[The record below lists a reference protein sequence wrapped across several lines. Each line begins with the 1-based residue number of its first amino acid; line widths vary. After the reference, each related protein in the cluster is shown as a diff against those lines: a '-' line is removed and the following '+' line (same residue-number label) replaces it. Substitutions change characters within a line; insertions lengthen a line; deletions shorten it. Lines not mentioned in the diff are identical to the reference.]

1 VAAAVIARVMDV
13 PVLGSYH
20 TELAVYAGL
29 RTADPKLEFLA
40 RAAIAAFYEQCNVVL
55 SPSPASDEVLRS
67 MGIAEERIGRWDRG
81 VDIERFSPAKRDDDL
96 LPGEITV
103 LYVGRL
109 TKEKGADLLADAFLA
124 ARERDPRLH
133 LCLAGGGPEE
143 GALRERLG
151 EHATF
156 LGWLEGDELARAYAS
171 ADLFLFASRTD
182 TFGQVLLEAQAS
194 GLPVIAVAEGGPCA
208 IVEDGVT
215 GLLRPADAATL
226 ADAVLELAA
235 APLQRERLAQR
246 ELEAVRERTWARS
259 LARLAGGYSRALGDR
274 APAGARRA
282 A

>member
-1 VAAAVIARVMDV
+1 
-13 PVLGSYH
+13 
-20 TELAVYAGL
+20 
-29 RTADPKLEFLA
+29 
-40 RAAIAAFYEQCNVVL
+40 
-55 SPSPASDEVLRS
+55 VLRS
-67 MGIAEERIGRWDRG
+67 MGIDEERIGRWDRG
-81 VDIERFSPAKRDDDL
+81 VDVERFSPAKREAVGL
-96 LPGEITV
+96 AGEITV

-133 LCLAGGGPEE
+133 LRLAGGGPEE
-143 GALRERLG
+143 GMLRERLG

-156 LGWLEGDELARAYAS
+156 LGWLEGDALARAYAS

-208 IVEDGVT
+208 IVEDGMT
-215 GLLRPADAATL
+215 GLLRPADAGAL
-226 ADAVLELAA
+226 GAAVVELAA

-246 ELEAVRERTWARS
+246 ALEAVRERTWARS
-259 LARLAGGYSRALGDR
+259 LARLADGYGRALGER